1 MRYSAY
7 GNGGKKRPP
16 RRGVALGE
24 LRRGFEGRA
33 LARRRRHR
41 GVQVRQPLQPRAE
54 VDAKAPRP
62 RERGARPPAQDRGE
76 GTYAHTAQ
84 GFPQERT
91 RKSRPR
97 RVPRQAAPR
106 QARRPKEKSFD
117 VFNINAGYKYK
128 PESKVIVK
136 IGNKTFDKLFTNED
150 QAWTVS
156 DNVDRE
162 LVKEMKRGSR
172 MIVHGTSF
180 KGTKTKDTYS
190 LAGFSS
196 AYKAISSKCK
206 R

>member
-1 MRYSAY
+1 MKKYILATIFASVFCSNASAGAPKLLGQWDDWAAYFYEDSAGRVCYMASTPKKDEGKYS
-7 GNGGKKRPP
+7 KR
-16 RRGVALGE
+16 G
-24 LRRGFEGRA
+24 
-33 LARRRRHR
+33 
-41 GVQVRQPLQPRAE
+41 
-54 VDAKAPRP
+54 DI
-62 RERGARPPAQDRGE
+62 
-76 GTYAHTAQ
+76 YAVVTH
-84 GFPQERT
+84 
-91 RKSRPR
+91 
-97 RVPRQAAPR
+97 
-106 QARRPKEKSFD
+106 RPKEKSFD